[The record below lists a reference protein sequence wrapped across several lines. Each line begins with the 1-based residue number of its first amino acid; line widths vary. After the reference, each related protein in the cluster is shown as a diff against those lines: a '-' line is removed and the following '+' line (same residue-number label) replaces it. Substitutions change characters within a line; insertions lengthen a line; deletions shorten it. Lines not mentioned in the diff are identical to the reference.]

1 MNLSF
6 FASIS
11 SYSDSFDK
19 YVALYGF
26 LQSMS
31 IFIIG
36 LSLLV
41 FISMWK
47 IYTKANKPGWA
58 ILVPIYNIYTLLQIT
73 ELPVWYYY

>member
-11 SYSDSFDK
+11 SSPDSFNDFA
-19 YVALYGF
+19 VLYGV

-58 ILVPIYNIYTLLQIT
+58 I
-73 ELPVWYYY
+73 